1 LIYAALVVL
10 TTFSF
15 APSLASAQ
23 MAQGR
28 FTLRHDVRWQNAN
41 VPAGDYRFSY
51 DPNRPLGV
59 LVLTR
64 MSGARAGFVIM
75 VPDTDTM
82 QSSGESRLMLNT
94 SASGTYV
101 TDMLLPDSGVTLHFR
116 TPRSAEKQIAK
127 TATTPTEG
135 AQ

>member
-1 LIYAALVVL
+1 MLAL
-10 TTFSF
+10 TTLSF

-23 MAQGR
+23 VAQGR

-51 DPNRPLGV
+51 DSNRPLGV
-59 LVLTR
+59 LVLTKVN
-64 MSGARAGFVIM
+64 GATAGFVIM

-82 QSSGESRLMLNT
+82 NGNGQSRLILNT
-94 SASGTYV
+94 SATGTYV
-101 TDMLLPDSGVTLHFR
+101 SDMLLPDSGVTLHFR

-127 TATTPTEG
+127 AATAATG
-135 AQ
+135 DAQ